1 MESTLSSQ
9 PTRGVFPCLSRLAL
23 AAGAALVAAS
33 CATTKVQHFQAD
45 PHDICL
51 GTQVTVRWSVQ
62 GGTASV
68 RADPPLTPKS
78 GRTYV
83 PPASMKFILTL
94 KPFLRKPISKET
106 PVKVFTGTASAPQPD
121 RIAFEP
127 KCELGGVV
135 QQIDR
140 PFSQWDQKL
149 IVGTLESGGT
159 RDIAVE
165 HEGRQATLT
174 SQTPKTEVFDG
185 TKLGGPWKISAPLL
199 PAESCDGAGQKPP
212 RVLILTAQV
221 HCAS

>member
-1 MESTLSSQ
+1 M
-9 PTRGVFPCLSRLAL
+9 
-23 AAGAALVAAS
+23 
-33 CATTKVQHFQAD
+33 
-45 PHDICL
+45 
-51 GTQVTVRWSVQ
+51 
-62 GGTASV
+62 

-127 KCELGGVV
+127 KCELGGV
-135 QQIDR
+135 
-140 PFSQWDQKL
+140 
-149 IVGTLESGGT
+149 VGTLESGGT